1 MRRVGKSPTA
11 GAEIRRYDVGSL
23 GNRRFPEQQK
33 LKTYKPLLRDV
44 FRETGRYIREHR
56 LRPVTYNVETKS
68 KPEGDNVYNPPPE
81 VFARLLYDEII
92 KGGMQKYVMIQ
103 SFDVRTLQEFKKFPV
118 RLPLVLLV
126 ENRDGVERNVERL
139 GFRPDVYSPNY
150 TLLDEQTVAYCH
162 RRDIKVIPWTVNE
175 PSDME
180 ALKKL
185 NTDGIITDYPDR
197 ALRIFR

>member
-1 MRRVGKSPTA
+1 
-11 GAEIRRYDVGSL
+11 
-23 GNRRFPEQQK
+23 
-33 LKTYKPLLRDV
+33 
-44 FRETGRYIREHR
+44 
-56 LRPVTYNVETKS
+56 
-68 KPEGDNVYNPPPE
+68 
-81 VFARLLYDEII
+81 
-92 KGGMQKYVMIQ
+92 MIQ
-103 SFDVRTLQEFKKFPV
+103 LFDVRTLQEFTKFPV

-150 TLLDEQTVAYCH
+150 TLLDERTVAYCH

-175 PSDME
+175 PSEME